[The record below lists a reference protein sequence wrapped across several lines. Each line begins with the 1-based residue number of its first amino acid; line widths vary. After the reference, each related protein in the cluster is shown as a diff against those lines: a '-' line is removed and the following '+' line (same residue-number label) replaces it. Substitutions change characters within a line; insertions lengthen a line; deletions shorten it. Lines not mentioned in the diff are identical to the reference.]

1 MKPIKPIRFKIKKYK
16 VIAYAPHNVVIAYR
30 YTDAR
35 NMVEAIDLTKKVKN
49 KLVKQ
54 YKPLKWKATKA

>member
-1 MKPIKPIRFKIKKYK
+1 MKPIRFKIKTYK
-16 VIAYAPHNVVIAYR
+16 VMAWSPHDGVVAYR

-35 NMVEAIDLTKKVKN
+35 NMVEAIDLTKKAKN

-54 YKPLKWKATKA
+54 YKPLKWKATRV